1 MTLKPGEE
9 KTLTAVIHPADTTDD
24 TALVWESSDP
34 AVVTVDAAGKGDCG
48 QARQAEITVT
58 TVNGKSRP

>member
-34 AVVTVDAAGKGDCG
+34 AVVTVDAAGK
-48 QARQAEITVT
+48 VT
-58 TVNGKSRP
+58 AVKPVRRRSP